1 MARRPALIK
10 RKAKTVRSTRSE
22 QYLVNVKYLGDEPS
36 NVTKENQSVAFNWY
50 NTMCDKSEAREYLR
64 DYFKARKRDKDVK
77 KLAKLS
83 DTWLPTSACWMA
95 RMLER
100 GGVFSETSMQTFDRM
115 IAEAFKHIEE
125 TTEETVKPVVE
136 RVSIQDKIKERQ
148 SDILGEIEALIDSGE
163 PFSLYEWLQKN
174 EIPALYTT
182 AIVNHYT
189 GWFQELLEAHQ
200 KPDDQLKEAYKHM
213 SRKELKDR
221 LELMSGILED
231 AERYGSNTKKVK
243 KPRKPRAVSVEKKLK
258 HFRYQK
264 EDQSNK
270 LASVNPEKIIGA
282 QELWT
287 FNTKYK
293 VVTVFRAL
301 DRGGL
306 QINRSSITNYDEKTS
321 QSKGVGRKSPEVV
334 LDKILNGGKLVLRK
348 VMDEMKTDKPLQIR
362 VNENTILLKVVN

>member
-10 RKAKTVRSTRSE
+10 RKPKTARSTRSE

-36 NVTKENQSVAFNWY
+36 NVTKENQSFAFNWY

-64 DYFKARKRDKDVK
+64 DYFKARKRDGDVK

-95 RMLER
+95 RMLMR
-100 GGVFSETSMQTFDRM
+100 GGIFSESSMQTFDRM
-115 IAEAFKHIEE
+115 IAQAFKHTDE
-125 TTEETVKPVVE
+125 TTEETAKPVVE
-136 RVSIQDKIKERQ
+136 KVSIQEKIKERQ

-182 AIVNHYT
+182 AIMNHYK
-189 GWFQELLEAHQ
+189 GWYSELLEALQ
-200 KPDDQLKEAYKHM
+200 KPDDQLKEAYRHM

-221 LELMSGILED
+221 LEMMAGLLED

-243 KPRKPRAVSVEKKLK
+243 KPRKPRALSVEKILK

-264 EDQSNK
+264 EDNANK
-270 LASVNPEKIIGA
+270 LASINPEKIIGA

-293 VVTVFRAL
+293 IVTVYRAL

-306 QINRSSITNYDEKTS
+306 QINRSSITGYDEKNS
-321 QSKGVGRKSPEVV
+321 FSKGVGRKSPEVI
-334 LDKILNGGKLVLRK
+334 LDKILNGGKLILRK
-348 VMDEMKTDKPLQIR
+348 VMDEMKTDKPLQNR
-362 VNENTILLKVVN
+362 VNENTILLKIVN